1 MILIEFYGMDVNG
14 SDRDMGPIL
23 LNPEDISAVVSVP
36 GGPGYPSGMRS
47 IIQRRNGLGAFYVT
61 QTVRMIDAM
70 VHNAPPSISP

>member
-36 GGPGYPSGMRS
+36 GGPGTD
-47 IIQRRNGLGAFYVT
+47 ILAK
-61 QTVRMIDAM
+61 
-70 VHNAPPSISP
+70 SPACLHWKKQGQ